1 MGKRKFAEDDED
13 PQDQDHQDGQ
23 ESDGDYVQ
31 SSRESDNG
39 RAAPRQLRVT
49 LSRTR
54 RTASGPRSRDN
65 EEDQGESDDG
75 AADTPSGDNTSA
87 APDQN
92 AAQNSEVRIDFSNV
106 PLNLLFYCLTSSA
119 SSTLTSSAEVK
130 VLKGALSRQN
140 RKMWKSDPMDNDS
153 KEG

>member
-31 SSRESDNG
+31 SSRENDNG
-39 RAAPRQLRVT
+39 RATPRQLRVT

-54 RTASGPRSRDN
+54 RTASGLRSRDN
-65 EEDQGESDDG
+65 EEDQGESGDG
-75 AADTPSGDNTSA
+75 AADTPSGNNTSA

-92 AAQNSEVRIDFSNV
+92 AAQKKKVRIDFSNV
-106 PLNLLFYCLTSSA
+106 PLSLLSYYLTSFASSILTSSA
-119 SSTLTSSAEVK
+119 GAKASAP
-130 VLKGALSRQN
+130 SRQN
-140 RKMWKSDPMDNDS
+140 RTLWTRNRIQNDS
-153 KEG
+153 NQG